1 MRENE
6 QGGHR
11 VVSHGPQGAGWKFK
25 EGREDDGFR
34 CECPWGGSH
43 LGRSGPTR
51 QVMNAL
57 RLAVQ
62 TRESG
67 PLLSTEAVPVSCRG
81 TDVVVGR
88 CELNWTQ
95 ASQLEL

>member
-1 MRENE
+1 MREEE
-6 QGGHR
+6 QGGHK

-34 CECPWGGSH
+34 CECTWGGRH

-51 QVMNAL
+51 QVMNSL
-57 RLAVQ
+57 SMAVQ

-67 PLLSTEAVPVSCRG
+67 PLISTEAVPVGCRG
-81 TDVVVGR
+81 TDIVVRSCGTD
-88 CELNWTQ
+88 WTQ
-95 ASQLEL
+95 ESQLQL